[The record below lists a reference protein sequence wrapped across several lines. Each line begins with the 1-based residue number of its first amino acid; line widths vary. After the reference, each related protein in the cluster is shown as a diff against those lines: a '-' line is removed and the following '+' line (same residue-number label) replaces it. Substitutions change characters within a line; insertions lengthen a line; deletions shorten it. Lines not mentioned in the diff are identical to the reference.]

1 MSVKKIINSPFT
13 WAIVGFIIG
22 IALGVT
28 TLSVSLL
35 AIGFGLFLVLLMRNG
50 PARNDSEGMLFASGP
65 ALMVFW
71 LLGFIVRGILF

>member
-22 IALGVT
+22 ITLGVT

-50 PARNDSEGMLFASGP
+50 PARNDSEDMLFASGP
-65 ALMVFW
+65 ALMVLW
-71 LLGFIVRGILF
+71 LLGFIVRGILL

>member
-22 IALGVT
+22 ITLGVT

-65 ALMVFW
+65 ALMVLW
-71 LLGFIVRGILF
+71 LLGFIVRGILL

>member
-22 IALGVT
+22 ITLGVT

-35 AIGFGLFLVLLMRNG
+35 ATGFGLFLVLLMRNG
-50 PARNDSEGMLFASGP
+50 PAQNDSEGMLFASGP
-65 ALMVFW
+65 SLLVLW
-71 LLGFIVRGILF
+71 LLGFIVRGILL